1 MAARSSNEIVQR
13 PFNPVL
19 PPVIDLKS
27 QEKLVVKENQT
38 DAGPDAF
45 EFVTEKFVDFESLK
59 VNGIDVQGLFFDQQW
74 KNYFEMLNGFVYYD
88 IVKYFWQKATV
99 FDRINADEEV
109 RKMVEKD
116 RSLRGKSRRELGLK
130 PYRGK
135 EIRSNILGI
144 NVLITQEHIA
154 KVLGLD
160 NEGENV
166 DDYDE
171 KSKHLEAIKK
181 DLFLPGSSNSDFG
194 KAKFMRH
201 NFGFAFRVFLASII
215 TREGGYDTISIPH
228 RHFIWFMYKK
238 VKINLAKIL
247 FDHLCLTIS
256 KSRTKSTSNIHHPRL
271 ISEIIRQIRLI
282 DILSTKE
289 KIRVFNTAKFDANV
303 LVNMKKKTKEEI
315 KQAKTPLQ
323 AVYEEYFWC
332 DGFPTISEH
341 DNDAAIKNF
350 LELVRI
356 DTGIRVPRSMVVGVP
371 NWDIFKGPREITRS
385 KRKPK
390 PIEQEI
396 VEEGSQAQPGNR
408 NDAADKTGQVNSGAE
423 GMATEENEMVT
434 DEQLASIAQ
443 RKAVQKERRSKK
455 RLDRP
460 ADAEGDQHV
469 RAAKKT
475 KTIASKR
482 RAADTSKGNTSKP
495 NADSTSNAQPSKQAS
510 PIDFT
515 KPLSVVLPSPQPSSS
530 SSSSSEAT
538 LSDSSIDSNE
548 LIAKLDKIEKERA
561 KKKKT
566 IKRTPKKSIPISSN
580 EEEDILIDTTIL
592 EQPPNTSVL
601 HHLTQHLSGDAF
613 TNSNSNSPINCPF
626 VNTNA
631 NPSTQ
636 DPPIQSIQTPPPSLD
651 DIAQENPPTFTPVQD
666 DIMTHSEQPI
676 QSPHSPPIHDNAEQ
690 PPSTPQPEF
699 STPEKTPERQTQ
711 PSEPIY
717 GPSYKP
723 LTIEELVLPV
733 DFAFPIHER
742 LLKEAIDIDDEPIS
756 LSPSQSLDISS
767 IKITPLKRKRPEPT
781 ILFDPTK
788 PFFNPSSEPNVEQLG
803 SAISLRLKKFKA
815 MDEETLIF
823 PSDVDA
829 AIREMEY
836 LFSQS
841 LRTLGDHVKSKIKGK
856 GMTAVSMIMHT
867 AERSHAPRLTFYN
880 HEEELARL
888 AALDA
893 EIKKLAR
900 SACETAEKLIREE
913 AEYERATDQARIAA
927 EIEHKRLADQEAL
940 KMLVE
945 RAKHIAEVETNKI
958 KENQA
963 AQEDFEMFDQD
974 QIDETSEK
982 DVGEDSDKGKKP
994 IVMATPPS
1002 SPIKT
1007 DMPSNSSLIPPAVQ
1021 AALDNIRTELT
1032 NEIDELRVDMRNDVN
1047 SAVETVH
1054 KRMDDMMLTLMKAI
1068 ADVKKP

>member
-19 PPVIDLKS
+19 LPVIDLKS
-27 QEKLVVKENQT
+27 LEKLVVKENQT
-38 DAGPDAF
+38 DAGPEAF
-45 EFVTEKFVDFESLK
+45 EFITEKFVDFESLQA
-59 VNGIDVQGLFFDQQW
+59 NGVDVQNLFFDQQW

-99 FDRINADEEV
+99 FDRISADEEV

-116 RSLRGKSRRELGLK
+116 SSLRGKSRRELGLK

-271 ISEIIRQIRLI
+271 ISEIIRQTRLI

-289 KIRVFNTAKFDANV
+289 KLRVFNTTKFDANV
-303 LVNMKKKTKEEI
+303 LVHMKKKTKEEI
-315 KQAKTPLQ
+315 KQVKTPLQ
-323 AVYEEYFWC
+323 AVYEKYFWC

-341 DNDAAIKNF
+341 DNDAVIKNF

-371 NWDIFKGPREITRS
+371 NWDIFKGPKEITKS

-390 PIEQEI
+390 PIEQET
-396 VEEGSQAQPGNR
+396 VEEGSQELSGNR
-408 NDAADKTGQVNSGAE
+408 NEAADETEQVNSGA
-423 GMATEENEMVT
+423 GGLATERNEQIT
-434 DEQLASIAQ
+434 EEQLASIAQ
-443 RKAVQKERRSKK
+443 RKAAQKEKRSKK

-475 KTIASKR
+475 KTVASKK

-530 SSSSSEAT
+530 SSSEAT

-548 LIAKLDKIEKERA
+548 LIAKLDRIEKERA

-566 IKRTPKKSIPISSN
+566 IKRTPKQSIPISSDE
-580 EEEDILIDTTIL
+580 EEEDNTIL

-601 HHLTQHLSGDAF
+601 DHLTQHLSGDAF
-613 TNSNSNSPINCPF
+613 TNSNTNSPINCPF
-626 VNTNA
+626 VNTTT

-636 DPPIQSIQTPPPSLD
+636 EPPVQTIQTPPPSLD
-651 DIAQENPPTFTPVQD
+651 DIAQENPPSFTPVQD

-676 QSPHSPPIHDNAEQ
+676 QSPHSSPIHVNVEHQ
-690 PPSTPQPEF
+690 PLSPQPEF

-733 DFAFPIHER
+733 DFAFLIHER

-781 ILFDPTK
+781 IPFDPTK
-788 PFFNPSSEPNVEQLG
+788 PFFNPSSEPNVEQIG

-836 LFSQS
+836 LFNQS

-856 GMTAVSMIMHT
+856 GMTAVSMIMDT
-867 AERSHAPRLTFYN
+867 VERSHAPRLTFYN

-913 AEYERATDQARIAA
+913 AEYERATDQARIGA

-982 DVGEDSDKGKKP
+982 GIGEDSDKGKKP
-994 IVMATPPS
+994 IVVATPPS

-1007 DMPSNSSLIPPAVQ
+1007 DTPSTSSPIPPVVQ

-1054 KRMDDMMLTLMKAI
+1054 KRMDDMMLTLLKAI